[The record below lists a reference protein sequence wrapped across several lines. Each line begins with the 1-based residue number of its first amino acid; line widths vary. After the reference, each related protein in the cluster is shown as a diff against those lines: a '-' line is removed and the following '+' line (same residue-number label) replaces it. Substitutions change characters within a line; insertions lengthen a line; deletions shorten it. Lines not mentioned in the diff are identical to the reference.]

1 MIMHHPL
8 IKIGTALVLGGVLL
22 AGPAYGAS
30 PLPLDGNSSLL
41 VPAGAGDVENEEV
54 WRDLRPDITPPE
66 AAVGK
71 EGEAP
76 QAAPAE
82 RPKEEGKGSGD
93 IEEKEMKEDGLNV
106 PE

>member
-1 MIMHHPL
+1 MDYPL
-8 IKIGTALVLGGVLL
+8 IKIGTALVRGGVLL
-22 AGPAYGAS
+22 AGPAYAVS
-30 PLPLDGNSSLL
+30 PLALNGAPSLL
-41 VPAGAGDVENEEV
+41 VLAGAGDVENEEV

-76 QAAPAE
+76 PATQPE
-82 RPKEEGKGSGD
+82 KPKEEGKGE
-93 IEEKEMKEDGLNV
+93 IEEKEMKEDGLDV

>member
-1 MIMHHPL
+1 MVHPF
-8 IKIGTALVLGGVLL
+8 IKTGAAFALGGALL
-22 AGPAYGAS
+22 ASPAYAVS
-30 PLPLDGNSSLL
+30 PLSLDSSPSLL
-41 VPAGAGDVENEEV
+41 ILVEDEENEEV

-76 QAAPAE
+76 PSAPPE